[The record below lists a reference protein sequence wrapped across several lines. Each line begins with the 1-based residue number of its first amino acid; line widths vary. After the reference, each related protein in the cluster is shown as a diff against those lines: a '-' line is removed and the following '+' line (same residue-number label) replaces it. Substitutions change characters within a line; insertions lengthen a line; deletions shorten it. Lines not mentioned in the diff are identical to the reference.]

1 MYKRIVYLI
10 LALILL
16 TSSHGLVASIGNARM
31 VLYPELIN
39 GETVEINKSIY
50 VQNMNNES
58 VQIDLFTEG
67 NFSNYVEV
75 LDQSFI
81 LDINESRDARFVL
94 TVNELGRVDGKIF
107 VRFSSLKNDT
117 VPTYNLTQ
125 EVNRTDRGGF
135 GLASNIIII
144 SKEKEVN
151 NSIENESIDI
161 EINETNHMNES
172 IEEEGE
178 NKKNSFPLVPL
189 LIIIGVAAVLAV
201 FIVGGRTEGKKWT
214 KKFLL

>member
-39 GETVEINKSIY
+39 GETIEINKSIY

-67 NFSNYVEV
+67 NFSTYVEV

-81 LDINESRDARFVL
+81 LDINESKDARFIL

-125 EVNRTDRGGF
+125 EINRTDRGGF

-144 SKEKEVN
+144 PKQKEVN

-172 IEEEGE
+172 IVENEGD
-178 NKKNSFPLVPL
+178 NKKNSFPMVPL

-201 FIVGGRTEGKKWT
+201 FIVVGGRTEGKK
-214 KKFLL
+214 